1 MGTINKYS
9 NLYNKDN
16 EIIKSVNDKGIL
28 TDYSIKELEELVD
41 DLPDGIEKNNAMSM
55 LQDMYTKP
63 KTEEDKA
70 YVKELREELLKK
82 LMDSKPTVSTDKE
95 KIIKSLGEV
104 EKEVTNEQEDNSN
117 VLRINGSEDAVKEIV
132 ENIDK
137 TVVDNVED
145 EYVEPISETKLEED
159 IVNYGGIIDQIKD
172 NNSII
177 TNQNCVKYFD
187 NFDNAIKSNN
197 GEYIDN
203 LNLEKQEL
211 LKRVYSVI

>member
-1 MGTINKYS
+1 MGNINKYS

-16 EIIKSVNDKGIL
+16 ELIKPVNNKGIL
-28 TDYSIKELEELVD
+28 TDYSIKELEDLVD
-41 DLPDGIEKNNAMSM
+41 SLDDGTEKNNAMSM

-104 EKEVTNEQEDNSN
+104 EKEVTNEQKDNSN
-117 VLRINGSEDAVKEIV
+117 ILRINGSEDAVKEIV

-145 EYVEPISETKLEED
+145 EYVEPISETPMTDEEY
-159 IVNYGGIIDQIKD
+159 VQ
-172 NNSII
+172 
-177 TNQNCVKYFD
+177 YFD
-187 NFDNAIKSNN
+187 NDEEPK
-197 GEYIDN
+197 
-203 LNLEKQEL
+203 
-211 LKRVYSVI
+211 V

>member
-9 NLYNKDN
+9 NLYNKNN

-41 DLPDGIEKNNAMSM
+41 NLPDGIEKNNAMSM

-104 EKEVTNEQEDNSN
+104 EKEITNEQEDNSN

-145 EYVEPISETKLEED
+145 EYVEPISETEPEEN
-159 IVNYGGIIDQIKD
+159 VVCSGGIMDQIKD
-172 NNSII
+172 NNSTI
-177 TNQNCVKYFD
+177 TNQNCVEYFD
-187 NFDNAIKSNN
+187 SYENAIKSNN
-197 GEYIDN
+197 VKYIDN
-203 LNLEKQEL
+203 LNVEKQEL

>member
-104 EKEVTNEQEDNSN
+104 EKEVTNKQEDNSN
-117 VLRINGSEDAVKEIV
+117 ILRINGSEDAVKEIV

-137 TVVDNVED
+137 TIVDNVED
-145 EYVEPISETKLEED
+145 EYVEPISETPMTDEEY
-159 IVNYGGIIDQIKD
+159 VQ
-172 NNSII
+172 
-177 TNQNCVKYFD
+177 YFD
-187 NFDNAIKSNN
+187 NDEEPKI
-197 GEYIDN
+197 
-203 LNLEKQEL
+203 
-211 LKRVYSVI
+211 